1 VLYLDSTPPPA
12 KVTHMTDKEQKEWV
26 KEVQGLSEQ
35 YAALFIHAI
44 GTCQIVSWN
53 DIIWLICD

>member
-1 VLYLDSTPPPA
+1 MLYLDSTPPPA

-35 YAALFIHAI
+35 YAALFYSCYWHLSNRELECYYLA
-44 GTCQIVSWN
+44 
-53 DIIWLICD
+53 DM